1 MSSVFLSCPT
11 PTLTCAK
18 PLSLSLTLTLTL
30 RIAKA
35 PDQLPDLV
43 VLCGMSVELLGVL
56 GMEVSEQCESEGGCS
71 CVRGRPAAARALSS
85 KLVFI
90 IGVGLVCVHCYHARS
105 LATLIRDRRRQA
117 TALCAFCTLTHMIG
131 VD

>member
-1 MSSVFLSCPT
+1 MSNPNLNMCQT
-11 PTLTCAK
+11 PK
-18 PLSLSLTLTLTL
+18 PKPNSNPNPKDREGAGPASRLGGSL
-30 RIAKA
+30 RDVCRA
-35 PDQLPDLV
+35 PG
-43 VLCGMSVELLGVL
+43 CSWHGGLGA
-56 GMEVSEQCESEGGCS
+56 QCESEGGCS

-90 IGVGLVCVHCYHARS
+90 IGVGLVCVHYYHARY